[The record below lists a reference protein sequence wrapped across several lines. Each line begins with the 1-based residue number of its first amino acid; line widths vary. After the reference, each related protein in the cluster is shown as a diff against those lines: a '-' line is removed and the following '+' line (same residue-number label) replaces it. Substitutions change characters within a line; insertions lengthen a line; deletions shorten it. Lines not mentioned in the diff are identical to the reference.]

1 MNKLIRICKTGL
13 ATAAIFCLALSPSAF
28 AQKAE
33 SYIALEVNSG
43 RVLYA
48 SKAETVR
55 PAAMLTHVATAI
67 VALDWLSRTK
77 VDLNSVITVPAVA
90 SQQAGAN
97 PMKLVPN
104 DQLTLR
110 DALYSMLL
118 GSDYVSAVTVA
129 HYVGSDLAK
138 RRGKNDPIKEFVK
151 DMNLLADALGMTNTT
166 FRVPH
171 GLDSGKINETTAADL
186 ALLGVYAMRNSAFS
200 FITSQ
205 PSRQIGVK
213 RADGNKLYKIN
224 NSNPLLRDPGVNGI
238 KTGTSR
244 SAGPCAMI
252 GVQRAT
258 VRKYDPIAGREVNYP
273 QRMVVVVLGSPKR
286 YERCRELIREGW
298 REFDSWLS
306 KNQPRTDGEKRFL
319 YLKGGN

>member
-1 MNKLIRICKTGL
+1 MKKLIRICCTSL
-13 ATAAIFCLALSPSAF
+13 LPAFIFCLFLSPAAF
-28 AQKAE
+28 AQNPE

-43 RVLYA
+43 RVLY
-48 SKAETVR
+48 SSRAEAVR
-55 PAAMLTHVATAI
+55 PAAMLTHVATAV

-77 VDLNSVITVPAVA
+77 VDLNSVISVPSIA

-97 PMKLVPN
+97 PMRLIPG

-118 GSDYVSAVTVA
+118 GSDYVSAVSVA

-138 RRGKNDPIKEFVK
+138 RRGQSDPIKEFVK
-151 DMNLLADALGMTNTT
+151 DMNLLAKALGMTNTT

-171 GLDSGKINETTAADL
+171 GLDSDKKNETTAADL

-200 FITSQ
+200 FIVSQ
-205 PSRQIGVK
+205 SSRQIGVK
-213 RADGNKLYKIN
+213 TATGNKLYKIN
-224 NSNPLLRDPGVNGI
+224 NSNPLLKDPGVNGI
-238 KTGTSR
+238 KTGTSAA
-244 SAGPCAMI
+244 AGPCAMI

-258 VRKYDPIAGREVNYP
+258 IRKHDPIAGREVNYP